1 MNQFGKW
8 LLPAVHFDDLH
19 AIDNLAHQ
27 SDPLVSL
34 ASCLHSQAAKL
45 LSHPGCNEEVVK
57 DCIIGTLNHTS
68 NTADFTFY
76 KIS

>member
-8 LLPAVHFDDLH
+8 LLPAVHFYNLH
-19 AIDNLAHQ
+19 AVDNFAHQ
-27 SDPLVSL
+27 PDSPVSL

-57 DCIIGTLNHTS
+57 DCRIGSLNHTS
-68 NTADFTFY
+68 DTADFTFY